1 MLWEYGV
8 NWMEAECIA
17 TPLTQ
22 VNYSKSS
29 QKNWDS
35 WTLWHK
41 KLDWLIIFKNIVE
54 NDTSAL
60 FK

>member
-29 QKNWDS
+29 QKTGTAGLYGTKS
-35 WTLWHK
+35 W
-41 KLDWLIIFKNIVE
+41 IG
-54 NDTSAL
+54 S
-60 FK
+60 